1 MVTMLNTL
9 PTSAL
14 KDADDSSIWQ
24 HALAHQAVLVTKDED
39 FPHRLR
45 QVSADPVIVWLRIG
59 NTSRKALLLWF
70 QPLLPQIIDLIEKG
84 EPLIEVR

>member
-1 MVTMLNTL
+1 L
-9 PTSAL
+9 PTSAQ

-45 QVSADPVIVWLRIG
+45 QVSAAPVLVWLRIG
-59 NTSRKALLLWF
+59 NTTRKALLLWF
-70 QPLLPQIIDLIEKG
+70 LPLLPQITALIEKG
-84 EPLIEVR
+84 ERLIEVR

>member
-1 MVTMLNTL
+1 MLNTL